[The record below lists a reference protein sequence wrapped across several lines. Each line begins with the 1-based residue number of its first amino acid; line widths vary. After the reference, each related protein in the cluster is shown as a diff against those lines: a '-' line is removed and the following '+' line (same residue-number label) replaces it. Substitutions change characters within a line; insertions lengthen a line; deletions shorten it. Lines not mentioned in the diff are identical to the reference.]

1 MERKTKKKI
10 EGKITR
16 SKNIATIAKRF
27 AAKEAISKAIGY
39 GFSKGIHFKN
49 IEIYNDKNG
58 KPYANVNGKAK
69 TTLSKISKK
78 YNINVWIHNADKITY
93 DSLKNVLTKNKDA
106 NYKTPL
112 SSYEYSGKTYYN
124 LKVKE
129 KNVPNKLEKNK
140 SKSMIIEVLFFNY
153 DYLGKQG
160 ARVIVQDYKVVEDQ
174 MPKFECVSLDDIM
187 D

>member
-1 MERKTKKKI
+1 MNIIGLGTDIVNINRIKKIYSKYGNHFLNKILTESEKKI

-69 TTLSKISKK
+69 KMLSKISKK
-78 YNINVWIHNADKITY
+78 YNIFLSLSDDKPWAVATALIT
-93 DSLKNVLTKNKDA
+93 S
-106 NYKTPL
+106 
-112 SSYEYSGKTYYN
+112 
-124 LKVKE
+124 
-129 KNVPNKLEKNK
+129 
-140 SKSMIIEVLFFNY
+140 
-153 DYLGKQG
+153 
-160 ARVIVQDYKVVEDQ
+160 R
-174 MPKFECVSLDDIM
+174 
-187 D
+187 